1 MSQSKAKNIQADV
14 LHEITIKVAQ
24 DLLGPRIAIARNRKL
39 FSEDQKRE
47 LLTDGNTLMM
57 MLLSPF
63 EVVDRVTEYT
73 KHLDKRSRELD
84 EERMT
89 SSFNGKGDYTDSN
102 PQV

>member
-1 MSQSKAKNIQADV
+1 
-14 LHEITIKVAQ
+14 
-24 DLLGPRIAIARNRKL
+24 
-39 FSEDQKRE
+39 
-47 LLTDGNTLMM
+47 MM